1 MYHHKIIFTG
11 PVGSGKTT
19 AIETLS
25 DVPVVCTDQRA
36 TDSDEIGKAKTTV
49 AMDYGKILLK
59 SGETIHL
66 YGTPGQDRFDF
77 MWDILTE
84 GGIGLI
90 ILVDNSNTDP
100 IDDLAHFLTAF
111 SDFIEQTATAIGV
124 THTDV
129 TVLRNLQ
136 RYHQLLERFEL
147 RCPLFEVDARD
158 PRDMSRLMEALLLS
172 LDPGIRAS
180 ALEAGDESASSRN
193 TKPDRH

>member
-1 MYHHKIIFTG
+1 MHHHKIIFTG

-36 TDSDEIGKAKTTV
+36 TDSNEIGKPNTTV

-90 ILVDNSNTDP
+90 ILVDDSNTNP
-100 IDDLAHFLTAF
+100 SDDLARFLTAF
-111 SDFIEQTATAIGV
+111 SDFIHQTAVAIGV
-124 THTDV
+124 THTDI
-129 TVLRNLQ
+129 TVLPDLQ
-136 RYHQLLERFEL
+136 RYHRLLERFEL
-147 RCPLFEVDARD
+147 RCPLFEADARD
-158 PRDMSRLMEALLLS
+158 PRDMSRLMESLLLS
-172 LDPGIRAS
+172 LDPGIHAPPP
-180 ALEAGDESASSRN
+180 EDNDE
-193 TKPDRH
+193 TT